1 MPLYEYRCEAC
12 GHRFEVW
19 QRMGAGSQ
27 GVSCPKCGSEVVKR
41 LLSTFASASG
51 GSASGIGGAGSC
63 SAPSCSSGFS

>member
-27 GVSCPKCGSEVVKR
+27 GVSCPQCGSQEVKKV
-41 LLSTFASASG
+41 LSTFASST
-51 GSASGIGGAGSC
+51 SASAPCGSPASSC
-63 SAPSCSSGFS
+63 SNGFS